1 VSSTTVFE
9 NVESCKKEDEKHI
22 LFAWHA
28 RAARLLRSPSPTRQM
43 SRLLATCAACAAA
56 YFAWVLS
63 VVAPH
68 APRLF
73 APRFG
78 RGHRLAGAAHLVLL
92 LVGVADL
99 LARVSQAS
107 FGASAR
113 PPLDLVA
120 LPLGRARV
128 SGAFLYDA
136 LLGVS
141 GCALTITA
149 ASDFGIPRARL
160 RNRASGALDD
170 DQTVTREEIV
180 EHLFYQVLN
189 VTQMVFLRLAPI
201 VAATHG
207 RSGAC
212 ASLALATA
220 PWLFRSAFPVNR
232 FSANYRRREPLVRV
246 ADAGTPMPERSAG
259 TTAVSSFRV
268 RRLYRLKKAQY
279 VFLKHVLQHGLNV
292 GVVVAA
298 ARASS
303 AGVVFVGGH
312 FVFPRVLAHAKHSVR
327 HGVLHAD
334 AGQEKEALA
343 TNDAAHEQNAHV
355 HELPRRRVRRREGV
369 ARRRGDVVRV
379 ERALAG
385 ARIEN
390 GRARARRGNRRRR
403 DVAPGMDRVSRFRRR
418 ANLRGGG
425 KTHQGVGGKK

>member
-1 VSSTTVFE
+1 MSSTTVFE

-120 LPLGRARV
+120 LPLGRAWV

-141 GCALTITA
+141 GCALTR
-149 ASDFGIPRARL
+149 SRPRR
-160 RNRASGALDD
+160 
-170 DQTVTREEIV
+170 I
-180 EHLFYQVLN
+180 
-189 VTQMVFLRLAPI
+189 
-201 VAATHG
+201 
-207 RSGAC
+207 
-212 ASLALATA
+212 
-220 PWLFRSAFPVNR
+220 SAFPAR
-232 FSANYRRREPLVRV
+232 AC
-246 ADAGTPMPERSAG
+246 A
-259 TTAVSSFRV
+259 TAR
-268 RRLYRLKKAQY
+268 
-279 VFLKHVLQHGLNV
+279 
-292 GVVVAA
+292 A
-298 ARASS
+298 ARW
-303 AGVVFVGGH
+303 
-312 FVFPRVLAHAKHSVR
+312 
-327 HGVLHAD
+327 
-334 AGQEKEALA
+334 
-343 TNDAAHEQNAHV
+343 TTT
-355 HELPRRRVRRREGV
+355 RRSPGRRSWSICFT
-369 ARRRGDVVRV
+369 RR
-379 ERALAG
+379 
-385 ARIEN
+385 
-390 GRARARRGNRRRR
+390 
-403 DVAPGMDRVSRFRRR
+403 
-418 ANLRGGG
+418 
-425 KTHQGVGGKK
+425 